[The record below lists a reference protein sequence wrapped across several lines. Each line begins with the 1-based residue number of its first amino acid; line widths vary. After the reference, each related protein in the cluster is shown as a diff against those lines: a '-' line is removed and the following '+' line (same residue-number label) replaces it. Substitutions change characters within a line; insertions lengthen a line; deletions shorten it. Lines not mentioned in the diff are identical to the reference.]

1 MNKETMQYYSTIIGI
16 YEKIANENPQL
27 EAAASVIA
35 DSIADDRLINVIG
48 PGGHSNM
55 AAEEVLWRAG
65 GLAPINPML
74 DAGVNLIHGA
84 KRSNIIERL
93 EGYAPK
99 VFDSYRV
106 GLEPGEV
113 IVIVNAYG
121 INSMTIDSLLEARR
135 RKMTTIA
142 ITSRGFADNVP
153 KDHPAR
159 HSSGLNLYEEADY
172 FINNFMPY
180 GDAVVDI
187 AGVSQKVAP
196 TSTLCNTFAINILM
210 MNAVKKLSE
219 KGIDPPLW
227 MSANLPGG
235 DDRNKALEE
244 KYFPRVKHLM

>member
-106 GLEPGEV
+106 GLEPGEL
-113 IVIVNAYG
+113 IVNVNAYC
-121 INSMTIDSLLEARR
+121 INSITIDSLL
-135 RKMTTIA
+135 
-142 ITSRGFADNVP
+142 
-153 KDHPAR
+153 
-159 HSSGLNLYEEADY
+159 
-172 FINNFMPY
+172 
-180 GDAVVDI
+180 
-187 AGVSQKVAP
+187 
-196 TSTLCNTFAINILM
+196 
-210 MNAVKKLSE
+210 
-219 KGIDPPLW
+219 
-227 MSANLPGG
+227 
-235 DDRNKALEE
+235 
-244 KYFPRVKHLM
+244 